1 VFASSIRSEIH
12 GEVNDP
18 THSVDVFPVQDDVH
32 RQRQPRRRNGLRR
45 SEFGG
50 VYPRPGDQAGRFGV
64 RVLDRELDV
73 VDSAS
78 GKLTRALRGQ
88 ADTAGH
94 QVDIRAEPAGVLNE
108 IGQIRAS

>member
-1 VFASSIRSEIH
+1 
-12 GEVNDP
+12 
-18 THSVDVFPVQDDVH
+18 
-32 RQRQPRRRNGLRR
+32 
-45 SEFGG
+45 
-50 VYPRPGDQAGRFGV
+50 
-64 RVLDRELDV
+64 LDV